1 MTDVTQGSTL
11 FPAVYTLCRGYNKP
25 CCLPMAVWAV
35 VGWMCDAVHVL
46 TVPSLR
52 GSTRGFIVMDEEE
65 E

>member
-1 MTDVTQGSTL
+1 
-11 FPAVYTLCRGYNKP
+11 
-25 CCLPMAVWAV
+25 MAVWAV